1 MRRLCVALSVLIGA
15 SLFGSLLGY
24 AQTVSIKNE
33 QLSLGAAVWLPVTIN
48 AAPDGLHH
56 YIFSVAV
63 DAPEIAQIESVRFPE
78 PLRDFASFQIS
89 PDGNTVQI
97 SVRDENDVIVSGAQQ
112 TLLAE
117 VKLRGT
123 FGGRTGVTLAIR
135 EIVNDRL
142 NAFNVAVAN
151 GQLTVAAAPS
161 APTLVVGVDGV
172 LVGDTVRVPIILTNT
187 VGGVQNYR
195 ARVRLERRDIATFLG
210 AEFPFFADQKEI
222 SIAPDGDE
230 ITISA
235 RDGVNAIQA
244 GAKGIILAW
253 LVLRGDLPTLEG
265 GPLRLLSNTI
275 TEDNNNSGPLP
286 SKDGLLTVVRLE
298 NLPPQFFG
306 PQPRPQETLGDRSP
320 LIQITISDDKNEVL
334 SETIQL
340 TLQDEAQTLQ
350 FGWQSPGASWDQTTH
365 LFRVNLKA
373 IGVQLSGDVHARI
386 RARDRQGA
394 EGRFEWRFTVP
405 QGETPPT
412 PPRTIEEL
420 LDSDGDNR
428 LNDLEILRAL
438 DFWIKGTALAPG
450 LTIDDLKMLA
460 LIDKWIKNAPLRTSA
475 SKLIFLTTLPTLFYS
490 DLP

>member
-1 MRRLCVALSVLIGA
+1 MFICRAVTVLSAFIGW
-15 SLFGSLLGY
+15 SLFSAVLGY
-24 AQTVSIKNE
+24 AQTVSIKSE
-33 QLSLGAAVWLPVTIN
+33 QLSLGAAVRLPITIN

-56 YIFSVAV
+56 YVFSVTV
-63 DAPEIAQIESVRFPE
+63 DAPEIAHIEGIRFPE
-78 PLRDFASFQIS
+78 PLRDFASFQIA
-89 PDGNTVQI
+89 PDGNSVQI

-142 NAFNVAVAN
+142 NAFNVALSN

-172 LVGDTVRVPIILTNT
+172 LVGDTVRVPIILTST

-195 ARVRLERRDIATFLG
+195 AKVRLERRDIATFLG

-222 SIAPDGDE
+222 SITPDGDE

-235 RDGVNAIQA
+235 HDGVNAVQA

-253 LVLRGDLPTLEG
+253 LILRGDLPTLEG
-265 GPLRLLSNTI
+265 SPLHLLSNNI
-275 TEDNNNSGPLP
+275 TEDNGNSGPLP
-286 SKDGLLTVVRLE
+286 SRDGLLTVIRIE
-298 NLPPQFFG
+298 NLPPEFFG
-306 PQPRPQETLGDRSP
+306 PQPRHQETIGDRSP
-320 LIQITISDDKNEVL
+320 FIHITISDDKNEVL

-340 TLQDEAQTLQ
+340 TLQDETQTLQ
-350 FGWQSPGASWDQTTH
+350 FGWQSRGASWDQTTH
-365 LFRVNLKA
+365 LFRVDLKA
-373 IGVQLSGDVHARI
+373 IGVQLSGDVRATI

-394 EGRFEWRFTVP
+394 AGRFEWRFKVP
-405 QGETPPT
+405 KGETPPS

-420 LDSDGDNR
+420 IDTDRDNR

-438 DFWIKGTALAPG
+438 DFWIKGTELAPG
-450 LTIDDLKMLA
+450 LRIDDLKMLA
-460 LIDKWIKNAPLRTSA
+460 LIDRWIKNAPLRTSA
-475 SKLIFLTTLPTLFYS
+475 SKLLFLTTPPTPY
-490 DLP
+490 

>member
-1 MRRLCVALSVLIGA
+1 MRRVGVVLSFMLSVG
-15 SLFGSLLGY
+15 LFGALVGY
-24 AQTVSIKNE
+24 AQTVSIKSD
-33 QLSLGAAVWLPVTIN
+33 QLSLGAAVWLPITIN

-56 YIFSVAV
+56 YVFSVTV
-63 DAPEIAQIESVRFPE
+63 DALEIAHIEDVRFPE
-78 PLRDFASFQIS
+78 PLRDFANFQIA

-97 SVRDENDVIVSGAQQ
+97 SVRDENDVITRGAQQ
-112 TLLAE
+112 TTLAE

-123 FGGRTGVTLAIR
+123 FGGRTGVTLFIR

-142 NAFNVAVAN
+142 NPFNVAVSN

-172 LVGDTVRVPIILTNT
+172 LVGDTVRVPIILTST

-195 ARVRLERRDIATFLG
+195 AKVRLERRDIATFVG
-210 AEFPFFADQKEI
+210 AEFPFFADQQEV
-222 SIAPDGDE
+222 SITPDGDE
-230 ITISA
+230 ISLAA
-235 RDGVNAIQA
+235 RDGINAVQA
-244 GAKGIILAW
+244 GAKGVILVW
-253 LVLRGDLPTLEG
+253 LILRGDLPTMEG
-265 GPLRLLSNTI
+265 SPLRLLSNTI

-286 SKDGLLTVVRLE
+286 TKDGLLTVIRLE

-306 PQPRPQETLGDRSP
+306 PQPRHQETLGDRSP

-340 TLQDEAQTLQ
+340 TLQDETQTLQ

-365 LFRVNLKA
+365 LFSVNLKA
-373 IGVQLSGDVHARI
+373 IGVQLSSDVRATI

-394 EGRFEWRFTVP
+394 EGRFEWRFKVP
-405 QGETPPT
+405 KEETPPS

-420 LDSDGDNR
+420 LDTDGDNR

-438 DFWIKGTALAPG
+438 DFWIKERELAPG
-450 LTIDDLKMLA
+450 LRIDDLKMLA
-460 LIDKWIKNAPLRTSA
+460 LIDKWIKSAPLRTSA
-475 SKLIFLTTLPTLFYS
+475 SKLLFLTTPPTPY
-490 DLP
+490 

>member
-1 MRRLCVALSVLIGA
+1 MHRFFAVLGVLVSV
-15 SLFGSLLGY
+15 SLFSSLLSY
-24 AQTVSIKNE
+24 AQTVSLPNE

-48 AAPDGLHH
+48 AAPNGLHH
-56 YIFSVAV
+56 YAFSVTV
-63 DAPEIAQIESVRFPE
+63 DAPEIAHIEDVRFPE
-78 PLRDFASFQIS
+78 PLRDFASFQIA

-142 NAFNVAVAN
+142 NSFNVAVAN

-172 LVGDTVRVPIILTNT
+172 LVGDTVRVPIILTST

-195 ARVRLERRDIATFLG
+195 ARVRLDRRDVATFIG
-210 AEFPFFADQKEI
+210 AEFPFFADQQEV
-222 SIAPDGDE
+222 SITPDGDE

-235 RDGVNAIQA
+235 RDGVNAVQA

-253 LVLRGDLPTLEG
+253 LILQGDLPTMDG
-265 GPLRLLSNTI
+265 SPLSLLSNNI

-286 SKDGLLTVVRLE
+286 NQDGLLTVIRLE
-298 NLPPQFFG
+298 NLPPEFFG
-306 PQPRPQETLGDRSP
+306 PQPRDQETLGDRSP
-320 LIQITISDDKNEVL
+320 FIQITISDDKNEVL

-340 TLQDEAQTLQ
+340 TLQDEVHTLQ
-350 FGWQSPGASWDQTTH
+350 FNWQSPGASWDQTTH
-365 LFRVNLKA
+365 LFTVNLKA
-373 IGVQLSGDVHARI
+373 IGVQLSGGVQARI

-405 QGETPPT
+405 KGETPP
-412 PPRTIEEL
+412 PPPSAKTIEEL
-420 LDSDGDNR
+420 LDTDRDNR

-438 DFWIKGTALAPG
+438 DFWIKGTELAPG
-450 LTIDDLKMLA
+450 LRIDDVKMLA
-460 LIDKWIKNAPLRTSA
+460 LIDKWIKSAPLRPSA
-475 SKLIFLTTLPTLFYS
+475 RVLPFPS
-490 DLP
+490 ALPVPY

>member
-1 MRRLCVALSVLIGA
+1 MHRVFVVFSVMLSIGLL
-15 SLFGSLLGY
+15 SSTLGY
-24 AQTVSIKNE
+24 AQTVSITSE
-33 QLSLGAAVWLPVTIN
+33 QLSLGAVVWLPVTIN
-48 AAPDGLHH
+48 AAPDGLHR
-56 YIFSVAV
+56 YTFSVTI
-63 DAPEIAQIESVRFPE
+63 DAPEIAHIEGVRFPE
-78 PLRDFASFQIS
+78 PLRDFASFQIA

-97 SVRDENDVIVSGAQQ
+97 SVRDENDVIVSGAQR

-142 NAFNVAVAN
+142 NPFNVAVSN

-172 LVGDTVRVPIILTNT
+172 LVGDTVRVPIILTSI

-195 ARVRLERRDIATFLG
+195 AKVRLERRDVATFVG
-210 AEFPFFADQKEI
+210 AEFPFFADQQDV
-222 SIAPDGDE
+222 SITPDGDE
-230 ITISA
+230 ITIA
-235 RDGVNAIQA
+235 AHDGANAVQA

-253 LVLRGDLPTLEG
+253 LILRGDLPTMEG
-265 GPLRLLSNTI
+265 SPLRLLSNNI

-286 SKDGLLTVVRLE
+286 TKDGLLTVIRLE
-298 NLPPQFFG
+298 NLPPGFFG
-306 PQPRPQETLGDRSP
+306 PQPRNQETLGDRSP

-340 TLQDEAQTLQ
+340 TLQDEVQTLQ

-365 LFRVNLKA
+365 LFSVNLKA
-373 IGVQLSGDVHARI
+373 IGVQLSGDVQARI

-394 EGRFEWRFTVP
+394 EGHFQWRFTVP
-405 QGETPPT
+405 KGETPP
-412 PPRTIEEL
+412 PPPPPSGKTVEEL
-420 LDSDGDNR
+420 LDADRDNR

-438 DFWIKGTALAPG
+438 DFWIKGTELAPG
-450 LTIDDLKMLA
+450 VRIDDLKMLT
-460 LIDKWIKNAPLRTSA
+460 LIDKWIKNAPLRPAAVGMNS
-475 SKLIFLTTLPTLFYS
+475 LFTPVPY
-490 DLP
+490 

>member
-1 MRRLCVALSVLIGA
+1 MRRAFITLGVLIGV
-15 SLFGSLLGY
+15 SLFGSFFGY
-24 AQTVSIKNE
+24 AQTVSITGD
-33 QLSLGAAVWLPVTIN
+33 QLSLGAAVWLPVSIN

-56 YIFSVAV
+56 YTFRVTV
-63 DAPEIAQIESVRFPE
+63 DAPEIAHIESVRFPE
-78 PLRDFASFQIS
+78 PLRDFASFQIA

-97 SVRDENDVIVSGAQQ
+97 SVRDENDVIVAGAQQ

-117 VKLRGT
+117 VKMRGT
-123 FGGRTGVTLAIR
+123 FGGRTGVTLAIH

-142 NAFNVAVAN
+142 NAFNVAVSN

-172 LVGDTVRVPIILTNT
+172 LVGDTVRVPLILTST
-187 VGGVQNYR
+187 VGGVHNYR
-195 ARVRLERRDIATFLG
+195 ARVRLEQRDVATFLG
-210 AEFPFFADQKEI
+210 AEFPFFADQEEI
-222 SIAPDGDE
+222 SITPDGDE

-235 RDGVNAIQA
+235 RDGINAVQA

-253 LVLRGDLPTLEG
+253 LVLRGDLPTMEG
-265 GPLRLLSNTI
+265 SPLRLLSNNI

-286 SKDGLLTVVRLE
+286 SKDGLLTVIRLE

-306 PQPRPQETLGDRSP
+306 PQPRNQETLGDRSP
-320 LIQITISDDKNEVL
+320 LIQITITDDKNEVL

-340 TLQDEAQTLQ
+340 TLQDEIQTLQ
-350 FGWQSPGASWDQTTH
+350 FGWQTPGASWDQTTH
-365 LFRVNLKA
+365 LFSVNLKA
-373 IGVQLSGDVHARI
+373 IGVQLSGTVQARI

-405 QGETPPT
+405 KGETPPP

-420 LDSDGDNR
+420 LDTNGDNR

-438 DFWIKGTALAPG
+438 DFWIKGTELAPG
-450 LTIDDLKMLA
+450 LRIDDLKMLA
-460 LIDKWIKNAPLRTSA
+460 LIDKWIKNAPLRPAGAAMS
-475 SKLIFLTTLPTLFYS
+475 SFIYPKPY
-490 DLP
+490 